1 MQVGK
6 GGYDGKEWLLFT
18 LKMQVQLYRLDHFYT
33 VMASAPCLLQPIASA
48 AAREHASSPV
58 GIQHAFSVRKMKP
71 VIGKSIGQQ
80 PGTEK
85 DRRERGDVLPDLDI
99 SVNTNI
105 GFGRADN
112 QDATWMAPA
121 TAPAAL
127 RRMGRLVAVA
137 DGMGGHKGGAIASR
151 LACNALR
158 DYYKRRPGLSETP
171 VDLCRHLCELVYR
184 IDLSVRWNAH
194 IHPALEDMGTT
205 LSCLV
210 LTPRSTLIA
219 HVGDS
224 RIYRLRRGRLS
235 MLTEDHTFVGEMIF
249 EGLLTPEAA
258 SRHPLRHILTRSVG
272 TGEQLE
278 MVYSRIDRFFSDD
291 RFLLCTDGLHSALA
305 SDRITDWL
313 GRDSA
318 ASEIAAGLVDEA
330 LAQGSRDNITAM
342 VVKPAQ

>member
-1 MQVGK
+1 MH
-6 GGYDGKEWLLFT
+6 Y
-18 LKMQVQLYRLDHFYT
+18 
-33 VMASAPCLLQPIASA
+33 
-48 AAREHASSPV
+48 SPF
-58 GIQHAFSVRKMKP
+58 GIQHAFSKRKMKTFN
-71 VIGKSIGQQ
+71 GKSIGQQ
-80 PGTEK
+80 PGKEK
-85 DRRERGDVLPDLDI
+85 DRRERGDVLPALDI
-99 SVNTNI
+99 FVNTNI
-105 GFGRADN
+105 GLGRADN
-112 QDATWMAPA
+112 QDAAWIAPA
-121 TAPAAL
+121 TADL

-137 DGMGGHKGGAIASR
+137 DGMGGHRGGAVASR

-158 DYYKRRPGLSETP
+158 DYYQRRPGLSETP
-171 VDLCRHLCELVYR
+171 VDLCRHLCNLVYR
-184 IDLSVRWNAH
+184 IDRKVRWNAH
-194 IHPALEDMGTT
+194 VHPELEDMGTT

-278 MVYSRIDRFFSDD
+278 MVYSRIDRFFTDD
-291 RFLLCTDGLHSALA
+291 RFLLCTDGLHAALA
-305 SDRITDWL
+305 SDRIADGL
-313 GRDSA
+313 GRNSA

-342 VVKPAQ
+342 VVKPAE